1 MNYNQCKD
9 MYKSVD
15 EFAEKQSE
23 LMEGPFE
30 ITSLSFFATLINRT
44 YNNHKT
50 LFFCNFAKK

>member
-9 MYKSVD
+9 MYKSGD

-23 LMEGPFE
+23 LMEGLFE

-50 LFFCNFAKK
+50 LFFL